1 MKRTI
6 LWPLLGTAV
15 AVAGITV
22 LVRYAGTD
30 SIAVHLY
37 YIPIM
42 YAGYRFGDYGA
53 IFTSLLSALLCG
65 PWMPAR
71 WEANE
76 RVYQSAADMVVR
88 MCIFYVVGLSAARLS
103 LELKR
108 RATEAH
114 RLYEVAR
121 SITSTLRL
129 NEVLELISQSA
140 MVVMNAKGSVIR
152 LLDDESDELVPVA
165 MSGLSDEYW
174 SKGRVVG
181 MASELNRRALAGEP
195 VQILD
200 VKDEEAFQYPEA
212 AKSAG
217 LSSVLS
223 VPMRTRSGRRGV
235 IRVYAKRRRRFSTSE
250 IELLTTFAEQAAVAI
265 ENAALYEDV
274 RRNYYETVRALT
286 TAVEAKDGATYR
298 HSERVTEIADRLAEA
313 LGMDEHEREMLRF
326 GSILHDIGK
335 IGVEE
340 DALEA
345 REGET
350 LEQVFYRMHP
360 LIGVSILEPITFLH
374 SVQPTVK
381 YHHERWDGKGFPEG
395 LSGREIPLHA
405 RIVAV
410 ADVFDRIQ
418 RPEGVS
424 GAKQSSKE
432 ALLEVVSR
440 AGTELDPEIVGK
452 FHRMM
457 VAAEQAHATEAT
469 DAAERSTG
477 EAGQRADASD
487 LPEDG
492 GKSPVVPQS
501 ASIEGDQAP
510 ADDDE

>member
-1 MKRTI
+1 M
-6 LWPLLGTAV
+6 

-37 YIPIM
+37 YLPIM
-42 YAGYRFGDYGA
+42 YAGYYFGDYGA
-53 IFTSLLSALLCG
+53 IFTSLLSTLLCG

-71 WEANE
+71 YEANE
-76 RVYQSAADMVVR
+76 KVAQSAADMVVR
-88 MCIFYVVGLSAARLS
+88 MCTFYVVGLAASRLS

-108 RATEAH
+108 RVSEAH

-235 IRVYAKRRRRFSTSE
+235 IRVYAKRRRRFSTGE

-265 ENAALYEDV
+265 ENAALYEDI

-286 TAVEAKDGATYR
+286 TAVEAKDSATYR

-313 LGMDEHEREMLRF
+313 LGMDEHDREMLRF

>member
-1 MKRTI
+1 VRPVLNRRQARRPI
-6 LWPLLGTAV
+6 LWPLV
-15 AVAGITV
+15 ATVGSVVGITI
-22 LVRYAGTD
+22 LVGYAGTD

-37 YIPIM
+37 YLPIM
-42 YAGYRFGDYGA
+42 YAGYYFGDYGG
-53 IFTSLLSALLCG
+53 IFASLLSTLLCG

-71 WEANE
+71 YEMD
-76 RVYQSAADMVVR
+76 VKVLQKPTDMVVR
-88 MCIFYVVGLSAARLS
+88 MCTFYVVGLAASRLS

-108 RATEAH
+108 RASEAH

-140 MVVMNAKGSVIR
+140 MLVMNAKGSVIR
-152 LLDDESDELVPVA
+152 LLDEDSDELVVVA

-181 MASELNRRALAGEP
+181 MASEINRRALAGET

-212 AKSAG
+212 AKRAG
-217 LSSVLS
+217 LSSVLT
-223 VPMRTRSGRRGV
+223 VPLRTKSGRRGI
-235 IRVYAKRRRRFSTSE
+235 IRIYAKRRRRFTSGE

-265 ENAALYEDV
+265 ENADLYEDI

-286 TAVEAKDGATYR
+286 TAVEAKDSATFK
-298 HSERVTEIADRLAEA
+298 HSERVTEIADRLGET

-335 IGVEE
+335 IGVDD

-360 LIGVSILEPITFLH
+360 LIGVSILQPITFLH
-374 SVQPTVK
+374 EIQDVVK

-395 LSGREIPLHA
+395 LSGRDIPLHA
-405 RIVAV
+405 RVVAV
-410 ADVFDRIQ
+410 ADTFDRLQ
-418 RPEGVS
+418 RPDGVVGKS
-424 GAKQSSKE
+424 LSTGQ
-432 ALLEVVSR
+432 ALMEIVSR

-457 VAAEQAHATEAT
+457 LDT
-469 DAAERSTG
+469 DAAASTVLADDTDG
-477 EAGQRADASD
+477 PSDAAGAPIQPPTDVTAED
-487 LPEDG
+487 LT
-492 GKSPVVPQS
+492 S
-501 ASIEGDQAP
+501 
-510 ADDDE
+510 ADDDV